1 LFFKNLVEPWTRIII
16 HHTSESKWPRKI
28 DKKYNTMH
36 LVIPGGRQSINTT
49 KSDESDKYDIVHGKF
64 EIMTCLL

>member
-1 LFFKNLVEPWTRIII
+1 M
-16 HHTSESKWPRKI
+16 SESKWPRKI

-64 EIMTCLL
+64 KIMTCLL